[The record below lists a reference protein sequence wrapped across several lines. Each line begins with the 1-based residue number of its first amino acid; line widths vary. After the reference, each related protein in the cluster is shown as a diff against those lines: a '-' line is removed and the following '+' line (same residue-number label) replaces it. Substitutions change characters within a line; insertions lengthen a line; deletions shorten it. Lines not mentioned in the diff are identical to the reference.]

1 MLGERW
7 WDVRLKLAVILNDA
21 MNEDAW
27 DVSTGRLATRDVAL
41 GQCERPCLYVSSL
54 LFVMPRPSNSK
65 SMASPAPQ
73 AQDELTIVVFDAVQM
88 LPPTRKASLLLDI
101 SLGLIQAGL

>member
-1 MLGERW
+1 
-7 WDVRLKLAVILNDA
+7 
-21 MNEDAW
+21 
-27 DVSTGRLATRDVAL
+27 
-41 GQCERPCLYVSSL
+41 
-54 LFVMPRPSNSK
+54 
-65 SMASPAPQ
+65 MASPAPQ